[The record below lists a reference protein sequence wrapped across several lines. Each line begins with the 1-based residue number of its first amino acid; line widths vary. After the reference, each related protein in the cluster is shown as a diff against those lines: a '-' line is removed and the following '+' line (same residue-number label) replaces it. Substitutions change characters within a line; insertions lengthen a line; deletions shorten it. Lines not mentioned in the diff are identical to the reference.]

1 MATRTPRTRAAR
13 SSAPTPQEQPAPD
26 SPATED
32 TPAADPAPGTDTSTD
47 GPAPEVASEVVE
59 AASKSTEI
67 STRGLDPIAK
77 IQAGIDALEKRA
89 LTLKVD
95 TAAEE
100 KVTRQFRQLCV
111 STRSALDDAYDQVN
125 RPLLDTGRRAR
136 ALRDT
141 LKAKVAEHEAKAD
154 KMLADLDAKRAEDRR
169 AKQAANEARVA
180 AIRQR
185 IEDVQLVALNAV
197 GQSVEELDRKISMVQ
212 ALELAPAD
220 YEELIDEAKANKV
233 ATLERLIRLRSVRLE
248 ADEREAEDAR
258 RRAAEQERAEALER
272 ETAAVRR
279 YHDAVRSAI
288 GKTAAEVRVIY
299 EGIAGTFDP
308 DAPAAVGH
316 AKTGAMLDLKS
327 LLDSAEMREKLAAE
341 EAERQREQDERAAT
355 MAKEREAA
363 EAAEAER
370 QATERAAAEKLQ
382 AEQRQLQWLKD
393 IVLECIDQPSGVIS
407 DAMNAVEACEPLS
420 AAADEQRR
428 KSLRV
433 LTTLG
438 NQAMAAEKAAA
449 AEAERIA
456 EQERQAEA
464 ERARQEALRE
474 AAAAHAQDL
483 LNALVALVSVVS
495 KGLVTGEIE
504 SALYDAKRVIAAATL
519 QPEQPADPQV
529 VDAEWFP
536 EAQP

>member
-13 SSAPTPQEQPAPD
+13 SSAPTPQDQPAPD

-67 STRGLDPIAK
+67 STQGLDPIAK

-154 KMLADLDAKRAEDRR
+154 AMLAALDAKRAEDRR

-272 ETAAVRR
+272 ETAAVRK

-288 GKTAAEVRVIY
+288 GKTAAEVEVLLAELVAAY
-299 EGIAGTFDP
+299 DPAEP
-308 DAPAAVGH
+308 DAVHSARRDAL
-316 AKTGAMLDLKS
+316 TDLTS
-327 LLDSAEMREKLAAE
+327 LLASARMREKLAAE
-341 EAERQREQDERAAT
+341 DAERQREQDERAAT

-393 IVLECIDQPSGVIS
+393 IVLECIDQPSGVIDEALEQVRVCDPLS
-407 DAMNAVEACEPLS
+407 DA
-420 AAADEQRR
+420 ADSQHAKSMRVLA
-428 KSLRV
+428 SLRD
-433 LTTLG
+433 
-438 NQAMAAEKAAA
+438 QAIATEKAQAI
-449 AEAERIA
+449 EAERIA
-456 EQERQAEA
+456 EQEREAEA
-464 ERARQEALRE
+464 ERARQAALRE
-474 AAAAHAQDL
+474 AAAAHAQEL
-483 LNALVALVSVVS
+483 LHALVLLVAVASHRVAVPT
-495 KGLVTGEIE
+495 LI
-504 SALYDAKRVIAAATL
+504 DAIANAERIIAAATL
-519 QPEQPADPQV
+519 QPAALDV

>member
-13 SSAPTPQEQPAPD
+13 SSAPTPPTTDTAPD
-26 SPATED
+26 SVAPEAQPPADSPIED
-32 TPAADPAPGTDTSTD
+32 IAPAAN
-47 GPAPEVASEVVE
+47 EVASEVVD

-67 STRGLDPIAK
+67 STQGLDPIAK

-111 STRSALDDAYDQVN
+111 STRTALDDAYDQVN

-136 ALRDT
+136 ALRDE

-154 KMLADLDAKRAEDRR
+154 AMLAALDAKRAEERR
-169 AKQAANEARVA
+169 LKQAANEARVA

-197 GQSVEELDRKISMVQ
+197 GQTVEELDRKISMVQ
-212 ALELAPAD
+212 ALELKPED

-248 ADEREAEDAR
+248 ADERAAEDAR

-279 YHDAVRSAI
+279 YHDMVRGAI
-288 GKTAAEVRVIY
+288 GKTAAEVQALYTEIM
-299 EGIAGTFDP
+299 GIFDP
-308 DAPAAVGH
+308 DEPAA
-316 AKTGAMLDLKS
+316 AQRARYDATNDLKS
-327 LLDSAEMREKLAAE
+327 LHDSALMREKLAAE

-355 MAKEREAA
+355 MAKEREA
-363 EAAEAER
+363 EQAAESLRVAL
-370 QATERAAAEKLQ
+370 AAAAAEKVA

-407 DAMNAVEACEPLS
+407 EAMDAVAASEPLS
-420 AAADEQRR
+420 VAADEQRR
-428 KSLRV
+428 KSMRV

-456 EQERQAEA
+456 EQERKEQAER
-464 ERARQEALRE
+464 EHQEALRA

-483 LNALVALVSVVS
+483 LEALVVLVAAASGQGADLKMALD
-495 KGLVTGEIE
+495 I
-504 SALYDAKRVIAAATL
+504 ANRAIAAATL
-519 QPEQPADPQV
+519 QPEQPQPTTDGV